1 MENQIPKVIFTFG
14 MSNLPPEVRGGKEI
28 GLKKGGLVD
37 ETELISGENEEVARR
52 TARRLELFAL
62 DGVRFKSDDWLGISK
77 PVSAFCS
84 APLLLDTLFR
94 EIFRLIASKRSCF
107 SSSLGLDGR
116 STGL

>member
-37 ETELISGENEEVARR
+37 ETELISGENEEVA
-52 TARRLELFAL
+52 RLELFAL